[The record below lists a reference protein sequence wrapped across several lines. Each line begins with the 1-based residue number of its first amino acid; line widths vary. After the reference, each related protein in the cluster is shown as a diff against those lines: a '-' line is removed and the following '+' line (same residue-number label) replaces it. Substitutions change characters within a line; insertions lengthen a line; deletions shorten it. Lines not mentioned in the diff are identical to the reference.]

1 VLLLAWEVTMKPDV
15 SDPQPSTPTPSL
27 PRGAP
32 ATETGAEFL
41 ARIDRILTGEE
52 PPPLMKTPPDVQV
65 WVDREA
71 ARLAQWMT
79 PESLQRMTDN
89 LNLQYHY
96 GGQEVLTWQTPQGV
110 AVLAVGMEQVA
121 RVVNHLSPELRLTVW
136 SRVPPLWA

>member
-1 VLLLAWEVTMKPDV
+1 MKPDV
-15 SDPQPSTPTPSL
+15 SDPQPSAPTPSL
-27 PRGAP
+27 PRGVP
-32 ATETGAEFL
+32 ATEPDAEFL
-41 ARIDRILTGEE
+41 GRIDRILTGEE
-52 PPPLMKTPPDVQV
+52 PPPLMKTPPEVQV

-89 LNLQYHY
+89 FNLQYYY

-136 SRVPPLWA
+136 SRVPTPWE